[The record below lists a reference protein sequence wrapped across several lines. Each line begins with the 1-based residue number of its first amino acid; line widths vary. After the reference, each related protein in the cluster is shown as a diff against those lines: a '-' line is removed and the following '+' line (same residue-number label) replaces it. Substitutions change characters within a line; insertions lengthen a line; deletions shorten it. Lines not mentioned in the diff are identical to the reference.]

1 MTRCLREVVAELSGD
16 EREGSEDDEVC
27 AFAIA
32 DVHCADG
39 HWHVL
44 LQEAWLSFTGRPQNA
59 KSAHVA
65 LKPLQHVLHAQYMA
79 FIGLQRDCAFSPK
92 SLALPH

>member
-44 LQEAWLSFTGRPQNA
+44 LQEAWPLFCSDHRMQSQHMQPSSLFSMFSMLSIWP
-59 KSAHVA
+59 
-65 LKPLQHVLHAQYMA
+65 
-79 FIGLQRDCAFSPK
+79 
-92 SLALPH
+92 SLACSGTVLSHQRA